1 MEPEPWNRRNPRAS
15 EGLCAAGMAV
25 RGKAWR
31 SAADIHPFEGQLV
44 QLAEW

>member
-1 MEPEPWNRRNPRAS
+1 
-15 EGLCAAGMAV
+15 MAV